1 MRTVAQYLEIT
12 QAEYQGFIL
21 TGEFHD
27 EQSLQNLS
35 NHISLPCHV
44 IVVMME
50 GRPQDI
56 SNYTYSQ

>member
-27 EQSLQNLS
+27 EQSLQNLW
-35 NHISLPCHV
+35 NHI
-44 IVVMME
+44 
-50 GRPQDI
+50 
-56 SNYTYSQ
+56 